1 MGLTGPG
8 QGRRDGRKT
17 DEGRRDGKANE
28 GRRDGKAGRGGQDR
42 RGRAGAGAP
51 PARNAGRSRGGATGG
66 RDARGGQPAG
76 PWQVTGPDARL
87 VDMLGQ
93 VIVGLLIGLAA
104 LVVIDLI
111 FALLG
116 LGTFGHA
123 SGWLAA
129 ILPVWLFAEELRAW
143 SGVALRFVLA
153 IVAAA
158 VGLVLGSVVGGAA
171 SSLPPLGVGAIG
183 AAVATL
189 SYTLLWYFGVR
200 WLSRRAAG
208 R

>member
-1 MGLTGPG
+1 MGLKDTG
-8 QGRRDGRKT
+8 RDG
-17 DEGRRDGKANE
+17 
-28 GRRDGKAGRGGQDR
+28 QS
-42 RGRAGAGAP
+42 P
-51 PARNAGRSRGGATGG
+51 
-66 RDARGGQPAG
+66 G

-93 VIVGLLIGLAA
+93 VIIGLLVGLAA
-104 LVVIDLI
+104 LVVIDLV

-116 LGTFGHA
+116 LGPFGHA

-129 ILPVWLFAEELRAW
+129 ILPVWLFVEELRAW

-171 SSLPPLGVGAIG
+171 GSLPPLGVGAIG

-200 WLSRRAAG
+200 WLSHRSTG

>member
-1 MGLTGPG
+1 
-8 QGRRDGRKT
+8 
-17 DEGRRDGKANE
+17 
-28 GRRDGKAGRGGQDR
+28 
-42 RGRAGAGAP
+42 
-51 PARNAGRSRGGATGG
+51 
-66 RDARGGQPAG
+66 
-76 PWQVTGPDARL
+76 
-87 VDMLGQ
+87 MLGQ
-93 VIVGLLIGLAA
+93 VVLGLLIGLAA

-153 IVAAA
+153 FVAAA

-189 SYTLLWYFGVR
+189 SYTMLWYFGVR
-200 WLSRRAAG
+200 WLSHRAAG

>member
-1 MGLTGPG
+1 
-8 QGRRDGRKT
+8 
-17 DEGRRDGKANE
+17 
-28 GRRDGKAGRGGQDR
+28 
-42 RGRAGAGAP
+42 
-51 PARNAGRSRGGATGG
+51 
-66 RDARGGQPAG
+66 
-76 PWQVTGPDARL
+76 
-87 VDMLGQ
+87 MLGQ

-153 IVAAA
+153 FVAAA
-158 VGLVLGSVVGGAA
+158 VGLVLGSVVG
-171 SSLPPLGVGAIG
+171 G

-200 WLSRRAAG
+200 WLSHRAAG